1 MISLEKHGREVDQRT
16 KEEWVRA
23 ASVSTSRD
31 NCLVVEWAEKRRESL
46 CDTHRGQMRLNGQ
59 TANAGSGIVCFNSKR
74 PKT

>member
-31 NCLVVEWAEKRRESL
+31 NCLVVRVGGEEEGV
-46 CDTHRGQMRLNGQ
+46 T
-59 TANAGSGIVCFNSKR
+59 V
-74 PKT
+74 